1 MLKIIS
7 HISPVF
13 QDIEIPGSQAFRLW
27 DSHQQTQ
34 VLRHLASQMGR
45 YTTGF
50 PGSQIFRF
58 RLNYTT
64 SFPSS
69 SACRQKI
76 VGFLASIIARAN
88 AYNKSAFT
96 DI

>member
-1 MLKIIS
+1 MLKVTS

-13 QDIEIPGSQAFRLW
+13 QDIETPGSQAFRLW
-27 DSHQQTQ
+27 DSQQQTQ

-69 SACRQKI
+69 SALRQKI
-76 VGFLASIIARAN
+76 AGFLASIIARAN
-88 AYNKSAFT
+88 AYNKSAFN